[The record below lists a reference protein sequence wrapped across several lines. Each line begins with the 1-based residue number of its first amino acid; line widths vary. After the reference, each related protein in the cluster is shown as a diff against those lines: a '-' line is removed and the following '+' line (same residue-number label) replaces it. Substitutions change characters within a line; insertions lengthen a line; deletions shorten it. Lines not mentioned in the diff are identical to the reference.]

1 MTSRYTSFGDM
12 VSSVVGWVPLT
23 AKFPRPFCASI
34 VRHGGAQ
41 WPATAGH
48 GRGRS
53 SCAGAES
60 LGNLLMGGNS
70 SLWQWLTLL
79 VPKRLAYVYML
90 VYVGLVIASIVCFFY
105 QL

>member
-1 MTSRYTSFGDM
+1 
-12 VSSVVGWVPLT
+12 
-23 AKFPRPFCASI
+23 
-34 VRHGGAQ
+34 
-41 WPATAGH
+41 
-48 GRGRS
+48 
-53 SCAGAES
+53 
-60 LGNLLMGGNS
+60 MGGNS